1 MVVTMTNRAWIYHQ
15 HARLVELG
23 MAQPCGTTPALE
35 HKEKNKE
42 SKEPKQQPKEGEWT
56 LF

>member
-23 MAQPCGTTPALE
+23 MAQPCGKTPSQE